1 MKRVWMGVAL
11 TLVVAHAAS
20 GAIQYDFI
28 QTTRADSG
36 SAAPIDFTA
45 RAVIDGDRCRVDFL
59 GGTAYPPG
67 TYVISTN
74 NARQLLFVDPTQKS
88 YTELNTMTVASALGT
103 SDIKIENFTSSVT
116 KLDDRP
122 IIAGVAAEHYRLTM
136 TYDITVTFRAM
147 PLKQAVRAVID
158 KWTTVRFGD
167 ADAAFTN
174 STLQTGNAELDK
186 LITAENTKI
195 RGFPLR
201 QTFQVVTTN
210 LTARH
215 NPNSKLRVPMTATR
229 VREVTVTSIGE
240 IKTDERAFQVPAEY
254 RKLTFAE
261 GVPKSQ
267 TQVLSL
273 EPSSE

>member
-1 MKRVWMGVAL
+1 MGVAL

-28 QTTRADSG
+28 QTSRSDSG
-36 SAAPIDFTA
+36 SAQPLDFTA
-45 RAVIDGDRCRVDFL
+45 RAIIDGNRSRVDFL
-59 GGTAYPPG
+59 GGNAYPPG
-67 TYVISTN
+67 TYVISNN
-74 NARQLLFVDPTQKS
+74 NARQFLFVDPTQKS

-116 KLDDRP
+116 KLEDRP
-122 IIAGVAAEHYRLTM
+122 VIAGIPADHYRLTM

-147 PLKQAVRAVID
+147 PLKQSVRTTID
-158 KWTTVRFGD
+158 KWTTIQFGD
-167 ADAAFTN
+167 SVDDAFAGA
-174 STLQTGNAELDK
+174 TLQTGNPDLDK
-186 LITAENTKI
+186 LIAAEATRI

-201 QTFQVVTTN
+201 QSFQVVTTN
-210 LTARH
+210 LSAKS
-215 NPNSKLRVPMTATR
+215 NASSPLRVPMTHTR

-240 IKTDERAFQVPAEY
+240 VKSDPRAFHVPTDY
-254 RKLTFAE
+254 RKVNFAE

>member
-20 GAIQYDFI
+20 GAIQYEFI
-28 QTTRADSG
+28 QTTRSDSS
-36 SAAPIDFTA
+36 SAIPIDFTA
-45 RAVIDGDRCRVDFL
+45 RAIIDGDRSRVDFL

-67 TYVISTN
+67 TYVIANN

-88 YTELNTMTVASALGT
+88 YTELNTMAVASALGT

-122 IIAGVAAEHYRLTM
+122 IIAGIAADHYRLTM

-147 PLKQAVRAVID
+147 PLKQSVRATID

-167 ADAAFTN
+167 ADLAFAA
-174 STLQTGNAELDK
+174 SAMQTGNADLDK
-186 LITAENTKI
+186 LIVAETTKI

-210 LTARH
+210 LSAK
-215 NPNSKLRVPMTATR
+215 PNTDSKLRVPTSATR

-240 IKTDERAFQVPAEY
+240 VKTDERSFQVPAEY
-254 RKLTFAE
+254 RKLNFAE
-261 GVPKSQ
+261 GIPKSQ

-273 EPSSE
+273 EPSS